1 MNAVHTRDRIFLI
14 MKMLYE
20 KSDENHP
27 LATNEIMDFLA
38 QNGITVDRKTFREDM
53 NFLIQSE
60 DLDIIRI
67 KSSPNKYFWGERV
80 FEIPELKLL
89 IDAVSAARF
98 ISQDKSDD
106 LIKKLIALAGKS
118 QRHEL
123 IRNVH
128 GTGKMKAD
136 NRRLYYIVDILND
149 AINQKKK
156 IQFQYYEYD
165 GQKQKVLRHG
175 GEEYILSP
183 YALYWNEDNYYLVG
197 FSEKRQKVITFRV
210 DRLCLP
216 EILEEADLR
225 TERF

>member
-1 MNAVHTRDRIFLI
+1 MQNKIKLLTAGDSSILLQFGNTIDPAINRKIAATVQLMREQHINGVTDVIPAFCSLLINYDPRVISYEQIKRRMEALVKIDVTAGDTR
-14 MKMLYE
+14 K
-20 KSDENHP
+20 
-27 LATNEIMDFLA
+27 
-38 QNGITVDRKTFREDM
+38 
-53 NFLIQSE
+53 
-60 DLDIIRI
+60 
-67 KSSPNKYFWGERV
+67 RV

-136 NRRLYYIVDILND
+136 NRRLYYIVDTLND

-156 IQFQYYEYD
+156 
-165 GQKQKVLRHG
+165 
-175 GEEYILSP
+175 S
-183 YALYWNEDNYYLVG
+183 A
-197 FSEKRQKVITFRV
+197 
-210 DRLCLP
+210 
-216 EILEEADLR
+216 A
-225 TERF
+225 

>member
-14 MKMLYE
+14 MKLLYE

-156 IQFQYYEYD
+156 IQFQYY
-165 GQKQKVLRHG
+165 
-175 GEEYILSP
+175 
-183 YALYWNEDNYYLVG
+183 
-197 FSEKRQKVITFRV
+197 
-210 DRLCLP
+210 
-216 EILEEADLR
+216 
-225 TERF
+225 

>member
-38 QNGITVDRKTFREDM
+38 QNGITVDRKTVREDM

-136 NRRLYYIVDILND
+136 NRRLNYIVDILNYS
-149 AINQKKK
+149 INQKKK
-156 IQFQYYEYD
+156 IKFQ
-165 GQKQKVLRHG
+165 
-175 GEEYILSP
+175 
-183 YALYWNEDNYYLVG
+183 
-197 FSEKRQKVITFRV
+197 
-210 DRLCLP
+210 
-216 EILEEADLR
+216 
-225 TERF
+225 

>member
-14 MKMLYE
+14 MKLLYE

-128 GTGKMKAD
+128 G
-136 NRRLYYIVDILND
+136 
-149 AINQKKK
+149 
-156 IQFQYYEYD
+156 
-165 GQKQKVLRHG
+165 
-175 GEEYILSP
+175 LS
-183 YALYWNEDNYYLVG
+183 L
-197 FSEKRQKVITFRV
+197 IH
-210 DRLCLP
+210 
-216 EILEEADLR
+216 I
-225 TERF
+225 

>member
-14 MKMLYE
+14 MKLLYE

-165 GQKQKVLRHG
+165 G
-175 GEEYILSP
+175 
-183 YALYWNEDNYYLVG
+183 
-197 FSEKRQKVITFRV
+197 
-210 DRLCLP
+210 
-216 EILEEADLR
+216 
-225 TERF
+225 

>member
-14 MKMLYE
+14 MKLLYE

-38 QNGITVDRKTFREDM
+38 QNGITVDRKTFRDDM

-165 GQKQKVLRHG
+165 GQKQKVLRHD

-197 FSEKRQKVITFRV
+197 FSEKR
-210 DRLCLP
+210 
-216 EILEEADLR
+216 
-225 TERF
+225 

>member
-123 IRNVH
+123 IRNVQI
-128 GTGKMKAD
+128 GRA
-136 NRRLYYIVDILND
+136 
-149 AINQKKK
+149 
-156 IQFQYYEYD
+156 
-165 GQKQKVLRHG
+165 
-175 GEEYILSP
+175 S
-183 YALYWNEDNYYLVG
+183 
-197 FSEKRQKVITFRV
+197 
-210 DRLCLP
+210 
-216 EILEEADLR
+216 
-225 TERF
+225 

>member
-156 IQFQYYEYD
+156 IKFP
-165 GQKQKVLRHG
+165 VLR
-175 GEEYILSP
+175 IRR
-183 YALYWNEDNYYLVG
+183 A
-197 FSEKRQKVITFRV
+197 K
-210 DRLCLP
+210 
-216 EILEEADLR
+216 A
-225 TERF
+225 

>member
-14 MKMLYE
+14 MKMLYD

-136 NRRLYYIVDILND
+136 NRSCTIL
-149 AINQKKK
+149 
-156 IQFQYYEYD
+156 
-165 GQKQKVLRHG
+165 
-175 GEEYILSP
+175 
-183 YALYWNEDNYYLVG
+183 
-197 FSEKRQKVITFRV
+197 
-210 DRLCLP
+210 
-216 EILEEADLR
+216 
-225 TERF
+225 

>member
-165 GQKQKVLRHG
+165 GQKQKVLRHD

-197 FSEKRQKVITFRV
+197 FSEKR
-210 DRLCLP
+210 
-216 EILEEADLR
+216 
-225 TERF
+225 

>member
-165 GQKQKVLRHG
+165 WEGFCNG
-175 GEEYILSP
+175 GKRYGSGGSHHRLFGRRQDHLSAP
-183 YALYWNEDNYYLVG
+183 
-197 FSEKRQKVITFRV
+197 
-210 DRLCLP
+210 LC
-216 EILEEADLR
+216 AVSG
-225 TERF
+225 TAGT

>member
-14 MKMLYE
+14 MKLLYE

-165 GQKQKVLRHG
+165 GQKQKVLRHD

-210 DRLCLP
+210 DRSL
-216 EILEEADLR
+216 
-225 TERF
+225 